1 MWVAGQSSSI
11 KSYQRCVLWYL
22 NLIVQAW
29 GSVSRFET
37 GALAETF
44 QATGERAASLAQHQ
58 HEQART
64 LVASFEAPFKV
75 RTSQQQCQPGPIVK
89 PDLLNGQPLRHRR
102 AFV

>member
-1 MWVAGQSSSI
+1 M
-11 KSYQRCVLWYL
+11 RCKPPR
-22 NLIVQAW
+22 ADTTMDRCACTR
-29 GSVSRFET
+29 RFET

-75 RTSQQQCQPGPIVK
+75 YPKQTLKSHC
-89 PDLLNGQPLRHRR
+89 LNRGEL
-102 AFV
+102 